1 MIHSFTQFINEI
13 FDKTYDFK
21 KKANDKDK
29 TTYNF
34 MTTDKKN
41 VKVVFSRGEY
51 QFDFISKNRMT
62 GWDLFFDVDSNVD
75 LTGGGDALAIMA
87 TVVEIVKDFI
97 QKDNPKL
104 IVFNADKDDK
114 SRVKLYSTMVKKLS
128 SKIKFSY
135 NIPNDST
142 SQYQDFILHKL

>member
-87 TVVEIVKDFI
+87 TVVEIVKDFV

-135 NIPNDST
+135 NIPIDST